1 MNYDTLADLYLRPP
15 PGHVTPP
22 PVPQTPARRL
32 RDALEP
38 IATHAWWC
46 RPTNEAMEEN
56 GLLFFPAYVWGRAAS
71 LGEPPAELVQ
81 CTFAVFEPNF
91 LAGVYG
97 EGRAACSREEIL
109 ALREGPTVTSLGSVV
124 SGDEVPRVAGLLRR
138 AVQEAD
144 GTGRPL
150 FCGLRSLSWPDAPVG
165 QLWRAAEMVREHR
178 GDSHIAVCVAAG
190 LDPVEMTVL
199 TELWLGMPLGSYLLT
214 RGFVGEPL
222 ELALAT
228 LEERGWVADRQLTP
242 TGRHERDRIEQQTDE
257 LQAGIVRAL
266 GDELDGVV
274 EAANRWSDAV
284 IAAGA
289 FPGDPHK
296 RAAG

>member
-1 MNYDTLADLYLRPP
+1 MNYDTLADLYLRPT

-22 PVPQTPARRL
+22 PVPDTPARRL

-46 RPTNEAMEEN
+46 RPTNEAMEAK
-56 GLLFFPAYVWGRAAS
+56 GLLFFPAYVWGRAAA

-81 CTFAVFEPNF
+81 CTFAVFEPDF
-91 LAGVYG
+91 LAGVYA
-97 EGRAACSREEIL
+97 EGRAACSRDEIL
-109 ALREGPTVTSLGSVV
+109 ALREVPTVTSLGSLVHD
-124 SGDEVPRVAGLLRR
+124 DEVTQVAVVLRK
-138 AVQEAD
+138 AVEEAD

-150 FCGLRSLSWPDAPVG
+150 FCGLRSLPWPEAPVG

-214 RGFVGEPL
+214 RGFVGDPL
-222 ELALAT
+222 EVALAT
-228 LEERGWVADRQLTP
+228 LEERGWIADRQLTAA
-242 TGRHERDRIEQQTDE
+242 GRKERDRIEQQTDA
-257 LQAGIVRAL
+257 LQSSIVVSL
-266 GDELDGVV
+266 GDELNGVI

-284 IAAGA
+284 IAASA
-289 FPGDPHK
+289 FPADPHK